1 MHIPRAP
8 LHETGTQHH
17 NTTINSTPSRLPTLL
32 PLPSQNARQQPISSP
47 CSGRMVSPGSG
58 IRHLRP
64 LASSSASKPVSAHV
78 SVSAALDSVP
88 LLAPAVPSDRTTAT
102 TAAAAAACRA
112 AVTTIAVAANARA
125 RAHAHHG
132 RYRRHHHHSSHRLLE
147 LPPLTLT
154 PLLRACHGLSI
165 RPLLPPPSP
174 HLPLQVR
181 GKKTTTTIRL
191 SDLPQGLIQP
201 TSPPPA
207 SSTSPAEPQ
216 DAVSPLPLPPLP
228 QDPPPYP
235 TVVLQA
241 RQNMRRFDN
250 CVLLTRVGGFYEL
263 YFEHAD
269 EYGPLLNLKVASK
282 KTSAGPVPMVSSL
295 LPSISSML
303 DPLAPCLIIIICLVG
318 RVPLLP
324 TGSIPQNSRPRPQP
338 SCCHRRRVPQLTHG
352 QGQVWRADARPQSRP
367 HHHSRHSHR

>member
-1 MHIPRAP
+1 MVVDIPRAP
-8 LHETGTQHH
+8 LSETGTQHH
-17 NTTINSTPSRLPTLL
+17 DTINSAPSRLSTLL
-32 PLPSQNARQQPISSP
+32 PLPSQNTRQQPISSP

-64 LASSSASKPVSAHV
+64 LASSTSKPVSALV
-78 SVSAALDSVP
+78 SVSATLDSMP
-88 LLAPAVPSDRTTAT
+88 LLAPAVASDRA
-102 TAAAAAACRA
+102 TAAAAAAASRA
-112 AVTTIAVAANARA
+112 VVTTIAVATNARA
-125 RAHAHHG
+125 RADHR
-132 RYRRHHHHSSHRLLE
+132 RYRRHHHHSYHRLLE
-147 LPPLTLT
+147 LSPLT
-154 PLLRACHGLSI
+154 PLLQACHGLST
-165 RPLLPPPSP
+165 RPLLSPPSP

-181 GKKTTTTIRL
+181 GKKTTTIRL

-207 SSTSPAEPQ
+207 SSTSPTEPQ
-216 DAVSPLPLPPLP
+216 DAVSSLPFPSLLRDTPA
-228 QDPPPYP
+228 YP

-241 RQNMRRFDN
+241 RQNMDRFDN

-282 KTSAGPVPMVSSL
+282 KTNAGPVPMVSSL
-295 LPSISSML
+295 LPSISSIL
-303 DPLAPCLIIIICLVG
+303 DPLAPYLIIIICLAG

-324 TGSIPQNSRPRPQP
+324 AGSIPQNSRPRSQP
-338 SCCHRRRVPQLTHG
+338 PCRHRRRVPQLSHR

-367 HHHSRHSHR
+367 YHHSRHSHR

>member
-1 MHIPRAP
+1 
-8 LHETGTQHH
+8 
-17 NTTINSTPSRLPTLL
+17 
-32 PLPSQNARQQPISSP
+32 
-47 CSGRMVSPGSG
+47 MVSPGSG

-64 LASSSASKPVSAHV
+64 LVSSSASKPVSVHV

-88 LLAPAVPSDRTTAT
+88 LLAPAVASDRATAT
-102 TAAAAAACRA
+102 TTPAAASQA
-112 AVTTIAVAANARA
+112 AVTTIAVAANACA
-125 RAHAHHG
+125 RAHH
-132 RYRRHHHHSSHRLLE
+132 RPYRRHHHHSSHRLLE
-147 LPPLTLT
+147 LPPLT
-154 PLLRACHGLSI
+154 PLLQTGHGLSI

-216 DAVSPLPLPPLP
+216 DAVSPLPLPSLP
-228 QDPPPYP
+228 QDPPAYP

-241 RQNMRRFDN
+241 RQNMDRFDN

-269 EYGPLLNLKVASK
+269 EYGPLLNIKVASK
-282 KTSAGPVPMVSSL
+282 KTNAGPVPMVSSL
-295 LPSISSML
+295 LPSISSIL
-303 DPLAPCLIIIICLVG
+303 DPLAPYLIIIICLAG

-324 TGSIPQNSRPRPQP
+324 AGSIPQNSRSRSQP
-338 SCCHRRRVPQLTHG
+338 TCRHRRRVSQLSHR
-352 QGQVWRADARPQSRP
+352 QGQVWRTDARPQSRP
-367 HHHSRHSHR
+367 YHHSRHSHR